1 MTQSLDLELDPIAR
15 ELTQHLERALVT
27 ARRAA
32 QSRAAQQQAVRRNT
46 VALAA
51 EQGQGIAR
59 ELATAHPAEALAARW
74 AAADAA
80 REQDPVAAQAW
91 DHRVTT
97 AGVDLQKVL
106 NHSQVPG
113 TDPSSVRV
121 GTAVVGT
128 AVASDLVTEHLAE
141 VYTDTALHPDAPAP
155 APTVADLLD
164 AAHPDGVGAAPST
177 RQATTIPAAEF
188 HTARGLDTDQTQT
201 LGIDAGLDR

>member
-1 MTQSLDLELDPIAR
+1 MTQSVDLELDHLAR
-15 ELTQHLERALVT
+15 ELTQHLERALIA

-32 QSRAAQQQAVRRNT
+32 QSRAAQQQMARRNAAAG
-46 VALAA
+46 ALDR
-51 EQGQGIAR
+51 QTR
-59 ELATAHPAEALAARW
+59 ELVTSYPVEALAARW
-74 AAADAA
+74 AAADAV

-113 TDPSSVRV
+113 TDPSSVGV
-121 GTAVVGT
+121 ETAVVGT
-128 AVASDLVTEHLAE
+128 AGASDLVTEHLAE

-155 APTVADLLD
+155 APTVANLLD

-177 RQATTIPAAEF
+177 REATTIPAAEF
-188 HTARGLDTDQTQT
+188 HTAQGLDTDQTQT